1 MIRNRPILLDVTR
14 LIACGWSGRQ
24 PTGIDR
30 VCDAYLNH
38 YRHRAHAAFQH
49 RGVVRVLNETHSNE
63 MFSLMAER
71 DRSFKSRLFR
81 LAPSM
86 LKNSVSTV
94 YGPEHL
100 YLNLSQ
106 TDADLASH
114 WDWIRRCKLTS
125 VQMVHDLIPILN
137 PNYCTPEATRRH
149 TGRVTNA
156 LRYAGGVITNS
167 HATND
172 DLVSFASDKG
182 IPLPPILTAH
192 LGVSDVIGQAAGQQ
206 DQSEHFV
213 FVGTFEARKNHQML
227 FRIWRRFI
235 ASGRPDV
242 PLLVLIGQ
250 RSSLFRSIELELKSD
265 RILAAKVKILT
276 DCGDEEMSR
285 WVRTARAALIP
296 SLDEG
301 FGLPLVEAMTLGV
314 PSIVSDLPSFR
325 EIGDSIPEFIPA
337 DDECLWE
344 AAIIKFFESETQGNR
359 QRLRLAAYKPSPWRQ
374 HFGLVD
380 EWLSRL
386 PRQHTASASG
396 NLGAVLEDGGTTPS
410 ASTEFAHRKVA

>member
-14 LIACGWSGRQ
+14 LIAQGWSARQ

-38 YRHRAHAAFQH
+38 YRHRAHAVFQH
-49 RGVVRVLNETHSNE
+49 RGIFRVLNETHSDK
-63 MFSLMAER
+63 MFSLLAER
-71 DRSFKSRLFR
+71 HRSFRSRLLC
-81 LAPSM
+81 LAPSL

-100 YLNLSQ
+100 YLNVSQ
-106 TDADLASH
+106 TDADLANH

-125 VQMVHDLIPILN
+125 VHMVHDLIPILN
-137 PNYCTPEATRRH
+137 PNYCAPEATRRH
-149 TGRVTNA
+149 TGRVVNA
-156 LRYAGGVITNS
+156 LHHAGGIITNS

-172 DLVSFASDKG
+172 DLVSFANGEG
-182 IPLPPILTAH
+182 IAPPSLLTAH
-192 LGVSDVIGQAAGQQ
+192 LGVSEAIEQAAGPQ
-206 DQSEHFV
+206 DQSDHFV
-213 FVGTFEARKNHQML
+213 FVGTFEARKNHHIL
-227 FRIWRRFI
+227 LRTWRRLI
-235 ASGRPDV
+235 ASGRLDV

-250 RSSLFRSIELELKSD
+250 RSSLFRSIELELKGD
-265 RILAAKVKILT
+265 EVLAAKVKILT
-276 DCGDEEMSR
+276 DCCDEEMSR

-301 FGLPLVEAMTLGV
+301 FGLPLAEAMTLGV

-325 EIGDSIPEFIPA
+325 EIGDNIPAFIPA
-337 DDECLWE
+337 DDDCAWE
-344 AAIIKFFESETQGNR
+344 AAIIKFIETETEGNR
-359 QRLRLAAYKPSPWRQ
+359 QRLRLAKYKSSPWRQ

-386 PRQHTASASG
+386 PRHHAASASA
-396 NLGAVLEDGGTTPS
+396 NLGPMLEQGGATPS